1 MVNILPER
9 TEDTGIGINF
19 YKMLG
24 QGGQNIKVD
33 RREFIDFEKY
43 FHDIARIH
51 GASPNILLGWFSK
64 VWIE

>member
-1 MVNILPER
+1 
-9 TEDTGIGINF
+9 
-19 YKMLG
+19 MLG
-24 QGGQNIKVD
+24 QGGQNIMVD
-33 RREFIDFEKY
+33 RREVIDVEKY